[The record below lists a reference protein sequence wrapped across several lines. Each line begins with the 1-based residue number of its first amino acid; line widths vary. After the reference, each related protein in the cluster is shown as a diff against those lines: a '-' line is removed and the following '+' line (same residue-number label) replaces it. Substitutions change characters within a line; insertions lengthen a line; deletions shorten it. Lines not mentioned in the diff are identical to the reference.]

1 MSDASPL
8 KAPKPRIDSRD
19 FLALMPDVYEPLIAI
34 SQAAVTAG
42 VEESLLEIVKIR
54 ASQINGCA
62 YCLQHHLNIAAR
74 LQMAQDKL
82 DLIAVWREAPQF
94 STRERAALAW
104 AEALTQITEGVS
116 DELYADVRT
125 EFSDK
130 ELAYVSSAIGLI
142 NMWNRLGAAMQW
154 TPPQRRSA

>member
-1 MSDASPL
+1 M
-8 KAPKPRIDSRD
+8 
-19 FLALMPDVYEPLIAI
+19 ALMPDVYEPLIAI
-34 SQAAVTAG
+34 SKAAVAAG

-62 YCLQHHLNIAAR
+62 YCLQFHLNLAVKFQVAPE
-74 LQMAQDKL
+74 KL
-82 DLIAVWREAPQF
+82 DLVAVWREAPQF

-104 AEALTQITEGVS
+104 TEALTQITQGVS
-116 DELYADVRT
+116 DELYTDVRT

-130 ELAYVSSAIGLI
+130 ELAYLSSAIGLI

-154 TPPQRRSA
+154 TPPKRPPH